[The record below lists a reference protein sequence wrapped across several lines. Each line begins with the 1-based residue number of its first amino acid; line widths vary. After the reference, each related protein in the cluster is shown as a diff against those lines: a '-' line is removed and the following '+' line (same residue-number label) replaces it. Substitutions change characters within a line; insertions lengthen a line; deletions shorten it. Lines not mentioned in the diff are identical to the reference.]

1 MDRRVGLQVDS
12 RGRLVEKQDLR
23 LSKERSSKAEE
34 LSLSATEVLT
44 TLGNLAVQSA
54 VRLGVGL
61 EMRVSKRLPDRSV
74 VVIACKKRVK
84 WVCKSP
90 ASNESTLGKVT
101 YRWGRCSASSCP
113 QTAED
118 LEE

>member
-1 MDRRVGLQVDS
+1 MSDRDHGSLSKVWTLEDLLDRRVGFQVDG

-23 LSKERSSKAEE
+23 LPKERSSEAEE

-61 EMRVSKRLPDRSV
+61 EVRVSKRLPDRSV
-74 VVIACKKRVK
+74 VVIACKNKVKR
-84 WVCKSP
+84 VCKSA

-101 YRWGRCSASSCP
+101 YR
-113 QTAED
+113 
-118 LEE
+118 